1 MRIKIYGSG
10 CPNCIELEKNT
21 KKALEE
27 MGKEAGVEHI
37 TDLGKIIEAG
47 VLMTPALE
55 IKGKIVSQGKIL
67 SPDEIK
73 KFLE

>member
-10 CPNCIELEKNT
+10 CPNCIELEENT

-27 MGKEAGVEHI
+27 LGKEAGVEHI
-37 TDLGKIIEAG
+37 TDMNEIIEAG
-47 VLMTPALE
+47 VMMTPALE

-67 SPDEIK
+67 TPEQIK